1 MDFRY
6 PVEIEA
12 FRTEFRE
19 WLDANLDDR
28 FRGLSYS
35 AEPDDQWVAAM
46 REWNARLADA
56 RYAAISWPEE
66 YGGRGAGLL
75 EQLVLSEELSRA
87 DAPGSVN
94 VVGISNIAPAIMQFG
109 AEEQK
114 RGFLPRMLRGDDIW
128 CQGFSE
134 PDAGSDLASLR
145 MSAVRDGE
153 EYVVRGQ
160 KVWTT
165 LGNVANWC
173 ELLVRTDPTAK
184 KHQGISCLLVDLTL
198 PGIEVRPLVTITGER
213 EFNELFFDDVR
224 VPVTALLGA
233 ENDGWTV
240 AMATLTNE
248 RGGVANLHLSVRK
261 RIGRLFD
268 LAASIQIDG
277 RAATTDPSVRRTLA
291 RIYVR
296 GESLKLLAD
305 RAISG
310 AMHGRPAGPESSIA
324 KLLWSDLDQEIAAT
338 ATDLLGP
345 DGTSGPWARDRLASR
360 AFSIAGGT
368 TQVNK
373 NIVAQRILGLPKT
386 ATERSTA

>member
-1 MDFRY
+1 
-6 PVEIEA
+6 
-12 FRTEFRE
+12 
-19 WLDANLDDR
+19 
-28 FRGLSYS
+28 
-35 AEPDDQWVAAM
+35 M

-56 RYAAISWPEE
+56 GYAAISWPEE

-75 EQLVLSEELSRA
+75 EHVVLSEELSRA
-87 DAPGSVN
+87 DAPGTVN
-94 VVGISNIAPAIMQFG
+94 VVGISNIAPAIMHFG
-109 AEEQK
+109 TEEQK

-145 MSAVRDGE
+145 MTAVRDGD

-268 LAASIQIDG
+268 LAASVQIDG

-291 RIYVR
+291 RIYLR

-338 ATDLLGP
+338 ATGLLGP
-345 DGTSGPWARDRLASR
+345 EGMSGPWARDRLASR
-360 AFSIAGGT
+360 ALSIAGGT

-373 NIVAQRILGLPKT
+373 NIVAQRILGLPKRPS
-386 ATERSTA
+386 ERSTA